1 MIASGFLR
9 TRIINSLS
17 YAQATPLVQ
26 SESRSKESCRKLRHF
41 RCAVR
46 VLCVHKVLDHG
57 PGPCVSGGKRWGPLV
72 AGLSACGDT
81 GLWLPRRWEER
92 SEGGGNTRQPGEPAV
107 RAECLEN
114 QFQTIFHVTN
124 NYQPSRHLTP
134 ASVFLLP
141 SEHRF
146 YQGLENCY
154 YCNKTSPR
162 FVHISDCWTG

>member
-1 MIASGFLR
+1 MG
-9 TRIINSLS
+9 
-17 YAQATPLVQ
+17 ATGDWAVCLW
-26 SESRSKESCRKLRHF
+26 RHGAVITS
-41 RCAVR
+41 AVR
-46 VLCVHKVLDHG
+46 
-57 PGPCVSGGKRWGPLV
+57 R
-72 AGLSACGDT
+72 
-81 GLWLPRRWEER
+81 
-92 SEGGGNTRQPGEPAV
+92 EGGRGRGDDTRQPGEPAV

-162 FVHISDCWTG
+162 FVHISDC

>member
-1 MIASGFLR
+1 MSKWLHQVFFVRESSTAFR
-9 TRIINSLS
+9 VPRQRNWYSLEVELQKIK
-17 YAQATPLVQ
+17 AFPL
-26 SESRSKESCRKLRHF
+26 
-41 RCAVR
+41 RCACPLRSQSV
-46 VLCVHKVLDHG
+46 G
-57 PGPCVSGGKRWGPLV
+57 SWPGALLASQ
-72 AGLSACGDT
+72 
-81 GLWLPRRWEER
+81 EER
-92 SEGGGNTRQPGEPAV
+92 GGGHWWLGCLPVETRGCDYLRGEKRGGGSWGDNTRQPGEPAV

-162 FVHISDCWTG
+162 FVHISDC

>member
-1 MIASGFLR
+1 MY
-9 TRIINSLS
+9 T
-17 YAQATPLVQ
+17 QTTQLVQ
-26 SESRSKESCRKLRHF
+26 SRSKESCRKLRHF

-46 VLCVHKVLDHG
+46 VLCVHRVLDHG
-57 PGPCVSGGKRWGPLV
+57 PGPCLRLRRKEVRATGDWAVCLWRHGAV
-72 AGLSACGDT
+72 ITSAV
-81 GLWLPRRWEER
+81 RR
-92 SEGGGNTRQPGEPAV
+92 EGGERGDNTRQPGEPAV
-107 RAECLEN
+107 RVECLEN

-162 FVHISDCWTG
+162 FVHISDC